1 LFAEVLPKIYV
12 GPELS
17 EGLIIVLPL
26 SASTIF
32 AIIDKVSKPIKEKI
46 TDVCDLFLELRISFD
61 AIPTSESIMS
71 SEKVAIV

>member
-1 LFAEVLPKIYV
+1 FLLCIVFAGILQILFGVFKLGFFAEVLPKIYV

-26 SASTIF
+26 RASTIF

-46 TDVCDLFLELRISFD
+46 T
-61 AIPTSESIMS
+61 
-71 SEKVAIV
+71 